1 MNERTGDSEAEP
13 LSSRVTG
20 MRDLDPATMATF
32 RAVERVFLDVTRRAG
47 YAEIRTPTVEPL
59 HLYTSS
65 GSLSPQLLDRT
76 YSFLDWDGWSGERV
90 VLRPDATVATARWFV
105 EQVAV
110 GALPEGLARL
120 AYVQPVYRFEPDG
133 IDREIWQC
141 GVESFGVEP
150 EEGDAE
156 LVRLALRLLSALNI
170 EGVEVEIAHAG
181 LVRAALEAAGLDR
194 RAQIE
199 AYDRLLSGESSVADD
214 LLARYPQGS
223 SALRL
228 LLGVNGDSRAYI
240 ANLRATLGQAVPALS
255 DALTELD
262 WVADALDELEVPYR
276 VVPATARNLE
286 YYSGVTFRLL
296 VQDRECVAGGR
307 YDALCEAIGGEP
319 APASGFGADL
329 LGLAALVPARV
340 PRRRRGHSQ

>member
-1 MNERTGDSEAEP
+1 MNEPSSDFEAEP
-13 LSSRVTG
+13 LSNRVSG
-20 MRDLDPATMATF
+20 MRDLDPGTMATF

-47 YAEIRTPTVEPL
+47 YLEIRTPTVEPL

-90 VLRPDATVATARWFV
+90 VLRPDATVAAARWFV
-105 EQVAV
+105 EQVAA
-110 GALPEGLARL
+110 GALPEGVARL
-120 AYVQPVYRFEPDG
+120 AYVQPVYRFEPEG
-133 IDREIWQC
+133 VDREIWQC
-141 GVESFGVEP
+141 GVESFGIEP
-150 EEGDAE
+150 AE

-181 LVRAALEAAGLDR
+181 LVRTALEAAGLDR
-194 RAQIE
+194 RAQVE
-199 AYDRLLSGESSVADD
+199 AYDRLLAGETSVADD
-214 LLARYPQGS
+214 LLAQYPQGS

-228 LLGVNGDSRAYI
+228 LLGVNGDSKAYI

-255 DALTELD
+255 EALTELD
-262 WVADALDELEVPYR
+262 TVADALDELEVPYR

-307 YDALCEAIGGEP
+307 YDTLCEAIGGDA

>member
-1 MNERTGDSEAEP
+1 MNESDRFEAEP

-20 MRDLDPATMATF
+20 MRDLDPGTMAAF

-47 YAEIRTPTVEPL
+47 YLEIRTPTVEPL

-90 VLRPDATVATARWFV
+90 VLRPDATVAAARWFV
-105 EQVAV
+105 EQVAE
-110 GALPEGLARL
+110 GALPDATARL

-141 GVESFGVEP
+141 GVESFGVAP
-150 EEGDAE
+150 AEGDAE
-156 LVRLALRLLSALNI
+156 LIRLALRLVAALNI
-170 EGVEVEIAHAG
+170 DGVEVEVAHAG
-181 LVRAALEAAGLDR
+181 LLRAALGAAGLDR
-194 RAQIE
+194 RAQVE
-199 AYDRLLSGESSVADD
+199 AYDRLLSGESDVADD

-228 LLGVNGDSRAYI
+228 LLGVNGDSTAYI
-240 ANLRATLGQAVPALS
+240 ANLRATLGQAVPDVTEAL
-255 DALTELD
+255 AELEA
-262 WVADALDELEVPYR
+262 VAAALDELEVPYR
-276 VVPATARNLE
+276 VVPATSRNLE

-307 YDALCEAIGGEP
+307 YDALCAAIGGDA

-329 LGLAALVPARV
+329 LGLAALVPTRV